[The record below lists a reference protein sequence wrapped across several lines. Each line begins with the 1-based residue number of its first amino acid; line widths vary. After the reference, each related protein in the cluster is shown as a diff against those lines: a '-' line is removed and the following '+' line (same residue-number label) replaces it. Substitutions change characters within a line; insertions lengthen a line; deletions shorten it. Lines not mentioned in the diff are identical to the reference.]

1 MTIEGSRIMRAS
13 EFVVQLREN
22 LVIALDVIRNHKMR
36 SFLTLLGVIIGV
48 MSIIGVQ
55 SLIEGFQKSIHQQ
68 MEQLGAN
75 VFQVQK
81 FPVNIGHDERDK
93 YRNRKDITWEHAKA
107 IEKYC
112 TAVER
117 VGPEAWHFEI
127 IVKYRDR
134 KTSPMNVMAGGTP
147 EFFANNS
154 YFIDGGRAFSE
165 VDVQQKAD
173 VAVIGKDIIDAL
185 FPFEDP
191 LGKFILADG
200 RRYQVIGTLEE
211 MGSRFGNSEDNKVV
225 IPLSTFL
232 KYYGSYRSLN
242 ITVQATSVDMMET
255 AQEQVIGVLRAVRKV
270 PPGED
275 NDFEIWTSNSLIKS
289 FNDITRA
296 VRIGALVIVSFSLL
310 VAGIGIMNIMLVSIR
325 ERTREIGVR
334 MAIGAKRGDIRMQ
347 FLIEAIFLSVIGG
360 LFGILIG
367 VGLGQLIALISPVPA
382 AIPVFTILLG
392 FVVCVAVGVIFGV
405 VPAVK
410 ASKMDPITA
419 LRYE

>member
-1 MTIEGSRIMRAS
+1 MHLR
-13 EFVVQLREN
+13 EFAVQLEEN

-55 SLIEGFQKSIHQQ
+55 SLIEGFQKSIHDQI
-68 MEQLGAN
+68 EQLGAN

-81 FPVNIGHDERDK
+81 FPVNIGHHERDK

-117 VGPEAWHFEI
+117 VGPEAWHFEVI
-127 IVKYRDR
+127 IKYRDR
-134 KTSPMNVMAGGTP
+134 KTSPANVLAGGTP

-154 YFIDGGRAFSE
+154 YYIDQGRAFSDA
-165 VDVQQKAD
+165 DVQQKRD
-173 VAVIGKDIIDAL
+173 VAVLGKDIVDAL
-185 FPFEDP
+185 FPFESP
-191 LGKFILADG
+191 IGKSVIVDG
-200 RRYQVIGTLEE
+200 RRYEVIGTIEE
-211 MGSRFGNSEDNKVV
+211 LGSRFGGSEDNKVA

-232 KYYGSYRSLN
+232 KYYGTNRSLN

-270 PPGED
+270 PPGEP
-275 NDFEIWTSNSLIKS
+275 NDFEIWTSNSLIS
-289 FNDITRA
+289 AFNDMTRV
-296 VRIGALVIVSFSLL
+296 VRIGAIVIVSFALL

-325 ERTREIGVR
+325 ERTREIGIR
-334 MAIGAKRGDIRMQ
+334 MAIGARRVDIRLQ
-347 FLIEAIFLSVIGG
+347 FLIEAIFLSVMGG

-367 VGLGQLIALISPVPA
+367 VGLSQLIALVTPVPA
-382 AIPVFTILLG
+382 AIPYFTIILG
-392 FVVCVAVGVIFGV
+392 FLVCAAVGIVFGV
-405 VPAVK
+405 YPAAK

>member
-1 MTIEGSRIMRAS
+1 MRKGKFMKPFT
-13 EFVVQLREN
+13 EFYIQLREN
-22 LVIALDVIRNHKMR
+22 VIIAVDVIRNNKMR

-55 SLIEGFQKSIHQQ
+55 SLIAGFQKSVHEQI
-68 MEQLGAN
+68 EQLGAN

-81 FPVNIGHDERDK
+81 FPVNMNFNDRDK

-117 VGPEAWHFEI
+117 VGPEGWHGEVI
-127 IVKYRDR
+127 IRYRDR
-134 KTSPMNVMAGGTP
+134 KTSPANVLAGGTSA
-147 EFFANNS
+147 FFANNS
-154 YFIDGGRAFSE
+154 YYIDEGRAFSDI
-165 VDVQQKAD
+165 DVQQKAN
-173 VAVIGKDIIDAL
+173 VAVLGKDIVDVL

-191 LGKFILADG
+191 LGKSVTVDG
-200 RRYQVIGTLEE
+200 RRYQVVGTLEE
-211 MGSRFGNSEDNKVV
+211 MGSRFGNSEDNKIC

-232 KYYGSYRSLN
+232 KYYGSNRSLN
-242 ITVQATSVDMMET
+242 ITVQAVSVEMMET

-270 PPGED
+270 PPGEP
-275 NDFEIWTSNSLIKS
+275 NDFEIWTSNTLIS
-289 FNDITRA
+289 TFNNMTFA
-296 VRIGALVIVSFSLL
+296 VRIGAVVIVSFSLL

-334 MAIGAKRGDIRMQ
+334 MAIGAKRRDIRQQ
-347 FLIEAIFLSVIGG
+347 FLIEAILLSVMGG
-360 LFGILIG
+360 FMGILVG
-367 VGLGQLIALISPVPA
+367 VGLAQLIALLTPVPA
-382 AIPVFTILLG
+382 AIPYVTIMIG
-392 FVVCVAVGVIFGV
+392 FFVCAFVGIIFGV

-410 ASKMDPITA
+410 ASKMDPIHA

>member
-1 MTIEGSRIMRAS
+1 MRKGKFMKPFT
-13 EFVVQLREN
+13 EFYVQLREN
-22 LVIALDVIRNHKMR
+22 IIIAVDVIRNNKMR

-55 SLIEGFQKSIHQQ
+55 SLIAGFQKSVHEQI
-68 MEQLGAN
+68 EQLGAN

-81 FPVNIGHDERDK
+81 FPINMSHHDRDK

-117 VGPEAWHFEI
+117 VGPEGWHGEVI
-127 IVKYRDR
+127 IRYRDR
-134 KTSPMNVMAGGTP
+134 KTSPANVLAGGTS

-154 YFIDGGRAFSE
+154 YYIDEGRAFSDI
-165 VDVQQKAD
+165 DVQQKAN
-173 VAVIGKDIIDAL
+173 VAVLGKDIVDVL

-191 LGKFILADG
+191 LGKAVTVDG
-200 RRYQVIGTLEE
+200 RRYQVVGTLEE
-211 MGSRFGNSEDNKVV
+211 MGSRFGNSEDNKIC

-232 KYYGSYRSLN
+232 KYYGSNRSLN
-242 ITVQATSVDMMET
+242 ITVQAVSVEMMET

-270 PPGED
+270 PPGEP
-275 NDFEIWTSNSLIKS
+275 NDFEIWTSNTLIS
-289 FNDITRA
+289 TFNNMTFAI
-296 VRIGALVIVSFSLL
+296 RIGAVVIVSFSLL

-334 MAIGAKRGDIRMQ
+334 MAIGAKRRDIRQQ
-347 FLIEAIFLSVIGG
+347 FLIEAILLSVMGG
-360 LFGILIG
+360 FMGILIG
-367 VGLGQLIALISPVPA
+367 VGLAQLIALLTPVPA
-382 AIPVFTILLG
+382 AIPYATIMIG
-392 FVVCVAVGVIFGV
+392 FFVCAFVGIIFGV

-410 ASKMDPITA
+410 ASKMDPIHA